1 MTLDKGMPSEIITV
15 HYEKDGECFEA
26 RYARYVQPDG
36 SVKDYKIYGSEW
48 KCRCPDLKRG

>member
-1 MTLDKGMPSEIITV
+1 MSLDKGMPSEIITV